1 MTNLMNDSDTAVV
14 DSTVLALGQDSNNSN
29 TAVLEQTDTAADAA
43 VIETAEIAV
52 ATPEVIPDATPEITP
67 ENPEVQTPAV
77 TPAAAPF
84 DGTVEYTRDQLM
96 AARHL
101 VLSVKRSARQQGF
114 GQQAGKTLRST
125 VGYKFDSMDVME
137 MLTEMTQDG
146 FLVRYKNSLEQWFA
160 GLNKSAT
167 DGTLKR
173 NKGLYDAALALAADP
188 TAFKLLVQSL
198 QILCARNQDWREAGN
213 HLSLPM
219 NGHRAVLDLFGIN
232 VTNARR
238 LALTAG

>member
-14 DSTVLALGQDSNNSN
+14 EGTELALGQDSSTAS
-29 TAVLEQTDTAADAA
+29 TAVLEQTDTVADAA

-52 ATPEVIPDATPEITP
+52 ATPDVIPDAAPAITP
-67 ENPEVQTPAV
+67 ENPEVSAPAV
-77 TPAAAPF
+77 TPAATPF

-114 GQQAGKTLRST
+114 GQQAGKILRAT

-173 NKGLYDAALALAADP
+173 NKALYEAALALAADP

>member
-1 MTNLMNDSDTAVV
+1 MTNLMNDAVV
-14 DSTVLALGQDSNNSN
+14 DSTVLALGQDSN
-29 TAVLEQTDTAADAA
+29 TAVLEQTDTVADAA

-52 ATPEVIPDATPEITP
+52 ATPDVIPDAAPAITP
-67 ENPEVQTPAV
+67 ENPEVSAPAV
-77 TPAAAPF
+77 TPAATPF

-114 GQQAGKTLRST
+114 GQQAGKTLRAT

-137 MLTEMTQDG
+137 MLQEMTQDG
-146 FLVRYKNSLEQWFA
+146 FLVRYKNSLEQRFA

-173 NKGLYDAALALAADP
+173 NKALYEAALALAADP

>member
-1 MTNLMNDSDTAVV
+1 MTNLMNDAAV
-14 DSTVLALGQDSNNSN
+14 DGPELALGQDSN
-29 TAVLEQTDTAADAA
+29 TAVLEQTDTVADTA
-43 VIETAEIAV
+43 VVENPA
-52 ATPEVIPDATPEITP
+52 PDVIPDATPAITP
-67 ENPEVQTPAV
+67 ENPEVSAPAV
-77 TPAAAPF
+77 TPAATPF

-114 GQQAGKTLRST
+114 GQQAGKTLRAT

-137 MLTEMTQDG
+137 MLAEMTQEG

-173 NKGLYDAALALAADP
+173 NKGLYEAALALAADP

>member
-14 DSTVLALGQDSNNSN
+14 DSTVLVLGQDSN
-29 TAVLEQTDTAADAA
+29 TAVLEQTDTVADTA
-43 VIETAEIAV
+43 VVENPA
-52 ATPEVIPDATPEITP
+52 PDVIPDATPAITP
-67 ENPEVQTPAV
+67 ENPEVSAPAV
-77 TPAAAPF
+77 TPAATPF

-114 GQQAGKTLRST
+114 GQQAGKTLRAT

-137 MLTEMTQDG
+137 MLQEMTQDG

-188 TAFKLLVQSL
+188 AAFKLLVQSL

>member
-1 MTNLMNDSDTAVV
+1 MQNLMNDSDTAVV
-14 DSTVLALGQDSNNSN
+14 DSTVLALGQDSS
-29 TAVLEQTDTAADAA
+29 TAVLEQTDTVADAA

-52 ATPEVIPDATPEITP
+52 ATPDVIPDATPEITP
-67 ENPEVQTPAV
+67 ENPEVQAPAV
-77 TPAAAPF
+77 TPAATPF

-114 GQQAGKTLRST
+114 GQQAGKTLRAT

-137 MLTEMTQDG
+137 MLAEMTQDG
-146 FLVRYKNSLEQWFA
+146 FLVRYKNSLGQWFA

-173 NKGLYDAALALAADP
+173 NKALYDAALALAADP
-188 TAFKLLVQSL
+188 AAFTLLVQSL

>member
-14 DSTVLALGQDSNNSN
+14 AAAAATLDQDTDTIVLA
-29 TAVLEQTDTAADAA
+29 QTDGEAGEAVTA
-43 VIETAEIAV
+43 VIEPSAG
-52 ATPEVIPDATPEITP
+52 EIT
-67 ENPEVQTPAV
+67 EMEVQAPAESV
-77 TPAAAPF
+77 ESAPATEPAPAPATATLF

-114 GQQAGKTLRST
+114 GQQAGKTLRAT

-137 MLTEMTQDG
+137 MLTEMTQEG

-173 NKGLYDAALALAADP
+173 NKALYEAALALAADP

>member
-14 DSTVLALGQDSNNSN
+14 DAAAATLDQDTDTIVLA
-29 TAVLEQTDTAADAA
+29 QTDGEAVTA
-43 VIETAEIAV
+43 VIEPSTG
-52 ATPEVIPDATPEITP
+52 EIT
-67 ENPEVQTPAV
+67 EMEVQAPAESVESAPATEPAPTPAL
-77 TPAAAPF
+77 AAF

-114 GQQAGKTLRST
+114 GQQAGKTLRAT

-173 NKGLYDAALALAADP
+173 NKALYDAALALAADP
-188 TAFKLLVQSL
+188 AAFKLLVQSL

>member
-1 MTNLMNDSDTAVV
+1 MTNLMNDAVV
-14 DSTVLALGQDSNNSN
+14 DSTVLALGQDSN
-29 TAVLEQTDTAADAA
+29 TAVLEQTDTVADAA

-52 ATPEVIPDATPEITP
+52 ATPDVIPDATPAITP
-67 ENPEVQTPAV
+67 ENPEVSAPAV
-77 TPAAAPF
+77 TPAATPF

-114 GQQAGKTLRST
+114 GQQAGKTLRAT

-137 MLTEMTQDG
+137 MLAEMTQDG

-173 NKGLYDAALALAADP
+173 NKALYDAALALAADP
-188 TAFKLLVQSL
+188 TAFTLLVQSL

>member
-1 MTNLMNDSDTAVV
+1 MTNLMNDSVTAAVAG
-14 DSTVLALGQDSNNSN
+14 SELALGQDSNPTS
-29 TAVLEQTDTAADAA
+29 TAVLEQTDTAADTA
-43 VIETAEIAV
+43 VVENPA
-52 ATPEVIPDATPEITP
+52 PEVITEITP
-67 ENPEVQTPAV
+67 ENPEVQTPAENPV
-77 TPAAAPF
+77 ATLF

-114 GQQAGKTLRST
+114 GQQAGKTLRAT

-137 MLTEMTQDG
+137 MLAEMTQEG

-173 NKGLYDAALALAADP
+173 NKALYDAALALAADP
-188 TAFKLLVQSL
+188 AAFKLLVQSL